1 MADLKKFIFPTLEA
15 EMVKQ
20 IQLKKPDVI
29 DALNFLNKMA
39 GIFSNLLNRKPLA
52 SPRDFEKLHMIRM
65 HDTLKLLL
73 AFYTSVKELRDEAVA
88 LGLLPVAQASQPQQS
103 QPDGDKRC
111 DVSMESFTSENE
123 RREMKDRI
131 LALQA
136 EVQTMRQENAS
147 QNIQAG
153 SAIIM
158 AGSRQ
163 SVVVLAFLPRQ

>member
-29 DALNFLNKMA
+29 DALNFLQEMA

-52 SPRDFEKLHMIRM
+52 SPMDNSKLKMIRM
-65 HDTLKLLL
+65 NDTLKLLP
-73 AFYTSVKELRDEAVA
+73 AFYNSVKELRDEAVA
-88 LGLLPVAQASQPQQS
+88 LGLLPVAQVSQPQQS
-103 QPDGDKRC
+103 QPDQNNGC

-123 RREMKDRI
+123 RRELKDQI
-131 LALQA
+131 LALKA

-147 QNIQAG
+147 
-153 SAIIM
+153 
-158 AGSRQ
+158 
-163 SVVVLAFLPRQ
+163 